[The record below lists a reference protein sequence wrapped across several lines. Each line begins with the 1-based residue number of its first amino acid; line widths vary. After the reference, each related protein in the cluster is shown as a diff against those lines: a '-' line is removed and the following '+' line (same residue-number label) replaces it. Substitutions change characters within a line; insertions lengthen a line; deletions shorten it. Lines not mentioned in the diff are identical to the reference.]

1 MAERSAPEARSETEH
16 ARRPRRKAA
25 GVHIDPELC
34 KVCGICV
41 ALCPQDVFDSDGRD
55 VPVVARLEACTACRF
70 CELHC
75 PDFAIEVEA
84 APAPA
89 EKAAEVDA
97 GQAAVPGEAAAPGDA
112 VAPDLEEA
120 TS

>member
-84 APAPA
+84 APTPA
-89 EKAAEVDA
+89 DEEAAEVDT
-97 GQAAVPGEAAAPGDA
+97 GDAAVPER
-112 VAPDLEEA
+112 EEE

>member
-1 MAERSAPEARSETEH
+1 MAERSAPAARSETED
-16 ARRPRRKAA
+16 ARSPRRKAA

-41 ALCPQDVFDSDGRD
+41 ALCPQDVFDSDGRG

-84 APAPA
+84 AEEPPSGERPAPPDPA
-89 EKAAEVDA
+89 
-97 GQAAVPGEAAAPGDA
+97 PGEEG
-112 VAPDLEEA
+112 V
-120 TS
+120 

>member
-1 MAERSAPEARSETEH
+1 
-16 ARRPRRKAA
+16 
-25 GVHIDPELC
+25 
-34 KVCGICV
+34 
-41 ALCPQDVFDSDGRD
+41 

-89 EKAAEVDA
+89 GHEAAEVAAGDA
-97 GQAAVPGEAAAPGDA
+97 AATGDAAAPELD
-112 VAPDLEEA
+112 EE

>member
-1 MAERSAPEARSETEH
+1 MAERSAPEARSETAD

-41 ALCPQDVFDSDGRD
+41 ALCPQDVFDSDGRG

-75 PDFAIEVEA
+75 PDFAIAVEA
-84 APAPA
+84 ASTPA
-89 EKAAEVDA
+89 EDEAAGA
-97 GQAAVPGEAAAPGDA
+97 GRGAAVPAEAAGPGDA
-112 VAPDLEEA
+112 VAPDLEEE
-120 TS
+120 SS

>member
-1 MAERSAPEARSETEH
+1 MAERSAPEARSETED

-25 GVHIDPELC
+25 GVRIDPELC

-41 ALCPQDVFDSDGRD
+41 ALCPEDVFDSDGRG

-84 APAPA
+84 ARKAPSGDGPGAPA
-89 EKAAEVDA
+89 GDA
-97 GQAAVPGEAAAPGDA
+97 TTTMAPGDSGSG
-112 VAPDLEEA
+112 EE
-120 TS
+120 TP

>member
-1 MAERSAPEARSETEH
+1 MVMTAPGSFKLTAGEDFLTEYQFNSKEARH
-16 ARRPRRKAA
+16 YF
-25 GVHIDPELC
+25 C

-55 VPVVARLEACTACRF
+55 VPIVARLEACTACRF

-89 EKAAEVDA
+89 EAEAAEVDA
-97 GQAAVPGEAAAPGDA
+97 GHAAVPE
-112 VAPDLEEA
+112 PDKG